1 MVDVG
6 ELVEFGKELGRSGTS
21 FDALRGRMQ
30 EIGRCRFDA
39 LAALAAL

>member
-1 MVDVG
+1 LADVG
-6 ELVEFGKELGRSGTS
+6 EMVEFGEELGRSGTS

-30 EIGRCRFDA
+30 EIGGCRFDA